1 MHEVFSLGHYQLE
14 VARDFGPRI
23 VGLRRDGAQ
32 VLAVL
37 GDDVALATP
46 GRRPYLF
53 RGGHRLW
60 ASPEIPEIT
69 YAPDD
74 HPCDI
79 AATGETLV
87 VSAPPDDAG
96 IAKRIEVS
104 LDGTELVVE
113 HTITGPPGTSV
124 AAWGI
129 TQFPLGGTAVLSI
142 AGGPTAPRPDRSLVL
157 WPYTSMS
164 DPRIGFEEGVVSIEA
179 REGDQIKVGFG
190 PGPRKMGYWRDGELF
205 SKVVPAAPEVPDRGA
220 VAQVYVGQGFCE
232 LEGVGTLT
240 ELGEGSATLL
250 ERWALVSCPD
260 LVSARRIV
268 AGGTG

>member
-1 MHEVFSLGHYQLE
+1 MHEVFSLGPYQLE

-37 GDDVALATP
+37 GDEVALATP

-60 ASPEIPEIT
+60 ASPEIPDIT

-79 AATGETLV
+79 SATGEVLV

-104 LDGTELVVE
+104 LDGTDLVVE
-113 HTITGPPGTSV
+113 HTITGPPGTSA

-129 TQFPLGGTAVLSI
+129 TQFPPGGTALLSI
-142 AGGPTAPRPDRSLVL
+142 AGEDTAPRPDRSLIL

-164 DPRIGFEEGVVSIEA
+164 DPRLRFDEGIVSIA
-179 REGDQIKVGFG
+179 AGEGSPLKIGFG
-190 PGPRKMGYWRDGELF
+190 PGPRRMGYWHDGELF
-205 SKVVPAAPEVPDRGA
+205 TKVVPAAPDVPDRGA
-220 VAQVYVGQGFCE
+220 VAQIYVGQGFCE

-240 ELGEGSATLL
+240 DLGGGPATLV
-250 ERWALVSCPD
+250 ERWSLDHCPD
-260 LVSARRIV
+260 VESARRIV
-268 AGGTG
+268 AGGSG

>member
-1 MHEVFSLGHYQLE
+1 MHEAFSLGPYQLE
-14 VARDFGPRI
+14 VAVDFGPRI

-46 GRRPYLF
+46 GRRAYLF

-60 ASPEIPEIT
+60 ASPEIPEVT

-74 HPCDI
+74 HRCAI
-79 AATGETLV
+79 AAGGETLV

-113 HTITGPPGTSV
+113 HTITGPPGTSA

-129 TQFPLGGTAVLSI
+129 TQLPLGGTAMLSI
-142 AGGPTAPRPDRSLVL
+142 AGGATAPRPDRSLVL

-164 DPRIGFEEGVVSIEA
+164 DPRLSFEEGVVSIEA
-179 REGDQIKVGFG
+179 GEGDQIKVGFG
-190 PGPRKMGYWRDGELF
+190 PGPRKMGYWRDGDLF
-205 SKVVPAAPEVPDRGA
+205 TKVVPAAPDVPDRGA

-232 LEGVGTLT
+232 LEGVGMLT
-240 ELGEGSATLL
+240 ELGGGPATLV
-250 ERWALVSCPD
+250 ERWSLDRCPD
-260 LVSARRIV
+260 IESARRIV
-268 AGGTG
+268 AGGAG

>member
-1 MHEVFSLGHYQLE
+1 MHEVFSLGPYQLE

-79 AATGETLV
+79 AATGEALV

-96 IAKRIEVS
+96 IAKRIVVS
-104 LDGTELVVE
+104 HEDAELVVE

-129 TQFPLGGTAVLSI
+129 TQFPLGGTALLSI
-142 AGGPTAPRPDRSLVL
+142 AGEDTAPRPDRSLIL

-164 DPRIGFEEGVVSIEA
+164 DPRLSFAEGIVSIEA
-179 REGDQIKVGFG
+179 GEGDPLKIGFG
-190 PGPRKMGYWRDGELF
+190 PGPRRMGYWSEGELF
-205 SKVVPAAPEVPDRGA
+205 TKVVPPASDVPDLGA
-220 VAQVYVGQGFCE
+220 LAQIYVGQGFCE
-232 LEGVGTLT
+232 LEGVGMLT
-240 ELGEGSATLL
+240 ALDDRSATLV
-250 ERWALVSCPD
+250 ERWALDPCPD
-260 LVSARRIV
+260 LETARKIV
-268 AGGTG
+268 AGGAG